1 MSKESV
7 KSNASPEAA
16 RVRLTLDLS
25 QRLNEIVDRIAAE
38 NESSKADV
46 LRFAIEFLS
55 AATDAKK
62 AGMHVGA
69 WKERRKSPGTRVRRH
84 LTSIFDTTTR
94 SFVSGHPSKG
104 GGLIFQRRQ

>member
-1 MSKESV
+1 MMKETGKPNPS
-7 KSNASPEAA
+7 SESA

-25 QRLNEIVDRIAAE
+25 QRLNAIVDRIAAE

-46 LRFAIEFLS
+46 LRFAIEFLG

-69 WKERRKSPGTRVRRH
+69 WKDDGGNRRERE
-84 LTSIFDTTTR
+84 
-94 SFVSGHPSKG
+94 FVG
-104 GGLIFQRRQ
+104 I

>member
-1 MSKESV
+1 MSKESG
-7 KSNASPEAA
+7 KPNASSEAA

-25 QRLNEIVDRIAAE
+25 QRLNAIVDRIAAE

-46 LRFAIEFLS
+46 LRFAIEFLG

-69 WKERRKSPGTRVRRH
+69 WKDDDGNRRERE
-84 LTSIFDTTTR
+84 
-94 SFVSGHPSKG
+94 FVG
-104 GGLIFQRRQ
+104 I